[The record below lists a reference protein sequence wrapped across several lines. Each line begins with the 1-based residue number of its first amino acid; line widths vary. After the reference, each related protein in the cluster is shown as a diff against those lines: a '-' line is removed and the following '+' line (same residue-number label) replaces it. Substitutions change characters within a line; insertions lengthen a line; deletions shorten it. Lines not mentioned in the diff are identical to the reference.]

1 MRTPG
6 KKIGTVVGNDRKGR
20 PICVGHTV
28 LYGRQR
34 YLVDGYGHLSNRTGG
49 KKMCASIPAKLWKKE
64 DCTIEYDPAKIL
76 TTEDKKAEILAL
88 YEKERQ
94 ANPQLVFEE
103 PAEEP
108 ADPAENYQ
116 LNLENL
122 AKTIE
127 AAKQIQLALQELQ
140 RTTDVQ
146 LATLQ
151 AIIEKV

>member
-1 MRTPG
+1 M
-6 KKIGTVVGNDRKGR
+6 KIGTVVGNDRKGR

-49 KKMCASIPAKLWKKE
+49 KKMCASIPADLWKKD

-76 TTEDKKAEILAL
+76 TTKHTKKEILAL
-88 YEKERQ
+88 YDKERK
-94 ANPQLVFEE
+94 ANPQLAFEE

-108 ADPAENYQ
+108 ADPAENSPKVM
-116 LNLENL
+116 EFL

-127 AAKQIQLALQELQ
+127 VTNELYH
-140 RTTDVQ
+140 
-146 LATLQ
+146 
-151 AIIEKV
+151 KVEEMKASLDSLMEVI